1 MDIKV
6 HLASR
11 LMVFYD
17 KIILNFHEI
26 APVFISNGTAVLNCL
41 ESSNICSRGMMIN
54 PLMLIFSERKSGVRN
69 DLFLGEFIPRIQF
82 LHNNSRIDSKND
94 L

>member
-1 MDIKV
+1 
-6 HLASR
+6 
-11 LMVFYD
+11 
-17 KIILNFHEI
+17 
-26 APVFISNGTAVLNCL
+26 
-41 ESSNICSRGMMIN
+41 MMIN

-94 L
+94 LWMSRKEAALKLRHSTHAEYGVATPDQNIKLTLFRED